1 MIIQRKLS
9 AGLVALALLT
19 NASTPA
25 FSRDHGYRYGRG
37 HHGWRHHHDRL
48 DGGDIVAGVALIAI
62 LAAVLSASGKNK
74 HDTKAVDS
82 QIDSEDEAVD
92 ACAEAAEKR
101 LGNDARVQDISDVKR
116 TSDGWLVAGTV
127 KQRDDWD
134 SDATAGNDQF
144 TCTVRFGIVQDVT
157 LENGSVALN

>member
-1 MIIQRKLS
+1 M
-9 AGLVALALLT
+9 
-19 NASTPA
+19 
-25 FSRDHGYRYGRG
+25 
-37 HHGWRHHHDRL
+37 
-48 DGGDIVAGVALIAI
+48 AGVALIAI